1 MDANFQEIRCYLLAL
16 NDADSMLAGLVTVR
30 LLKSRRPIA
39 GVLQTALSLAELLY
53 LPPAQEKDASFLHFS
68 KLVLTK
74 LGVTFA
80 ETNGIKTFKFP
91 LC

>member
-16 NDADSMLAGLVTVR
+16 NDADSMLAGLVTVK

-39 GVLQTALSLAELLY
+39 GEIQTALSLAELLS
-53 LPPAQEKDASFLHFS
+53 LPPAQEKDVSFLHFPI
-68 KLVLTK
+68 LVLTK
-74 LGVTFA
+74 LSVTFA
-80 ETNGIKTFKFP
+80 ETKGLTTFKFP